1 MQNNHA
7 GEAAAAQN
15 FQMTPE
21 RRASARDPLTL
32 QFTLEDG
39 SAAVTRDISAHG
51 LYFFMAAG
59 AHLEPWFAFDYTMPE
74 AGLRF
79 TAAGEVVRTEPAPD
93 GQTGVAIRWHAP
105 RLLPL
110 H

>member
-1 MQNNHA
+1 MLR
-7 GEAAAAQN
+7 
-15 FQMTPE
+15 E
-21 RRASARDPLTL
+21 RRASAREPLTL

-39 SAAVTRDISAHG
+39 SPAVTRDISAHG
-51 LYFFMAAG
+51 LYFLMPAG
-59 AHLEPWFAFDYTMPE
+59 IALASWLALDFTMPE

-79 TAAGEVVRTEPAPD
+79 TAAGEVVRTEPAGP